1 MSKITINGTDIT
13 VTNKNG
19 NDYISLTEM
28 VSGLEDG
35 SKLIERWINSKNTV
49 DFLGVW
55 EEFYNPS
62 FNSPE
67 FRGIRENV
75 GSGSYFLSI
84 KKWIEKTNAIGIEA
98 KTGRYGGTWAQVD
111 IAFEFGTYISP
122 TFKLLL
128 ITEFKLLKQKEAS
141 GIDQVW
147 DFRRFLTKA
156 NYRIQTDAI
165 QDVLIPLRNLPKK
178 LEGIVYAEEAEVLN
192 KVVFNKTAKE
202 WNAENPDLIK
212 KNQNIRDY
220 ASTHQL
226 ILIANLEPLNAELIR
241 NGISQYDRILTLKQ
255 AAVEQ
260 VKSLLKSKAIQDMQI
275 DSPNIEKYKRIDI
288 RKVDSEKQTPNLNPK
303 IENISFG
310 QIPGDVANADK
321 PEKLPD
327 NEKPTADGGL
337 F

>member
-1 MSKITINGTDIT
+1 MSKININGTQIT
-13 VTNKNG
+13 VINKNG

-28 VSGLEDG
+28 VSGFEDG
-35 SKLIERWINSKNTV
+35 NKLIERWINSKNTV

-55 EEFYNPS
+55 EQLYNPS

-98 KTGRYGGTWAQVD
+98 KAGRYGGSWAQID

-122 TFKLLL
+122 EFKLLL
-128 ITEFKLLKQKEAS
+128 ISEFKNLKQREAS

-178 LEGIVYAEEAEVLN
+178 LEGLIYAEEAEVLN
-192 KVVFNKTAKE
+192 KVVFDTTAKE
-202 WNAENPDLIK
+202 WNAKNPDLVK
-212 KNQNIRDY
+212 KGQNIRDY
-220 ASTHQL
+220 GTTHQL

-241 NGISQYDRILTLKQ
+241 NGVQQYDRILTLKQ

-260 VKSLLKSKAIQDMQI
+260 VKSLMKSKAIQDTLI
-275 DSPNIEKYKRIDI
+275 DSPSIEKYKRIDI
-288 RKVDSEKQTPNLNPK
+288 RKVDNEKQTPDLREVKSGLPK
-303 IENISFG
+303 SDK
-310 QIPGDVANADK
+310 QPPKGDG
-321 PEKLPD
+321 E
-327 NEKPTADGGL
+327 L

>member
-1 MSKITINGTDIT
+1 MSKININGTQIT
-13 VTNKNG
+13 VINQNG

-28 VSGLEDG
+28 VSGFEDG

-55 EEFYNPS
+55 EQLYNPN

-75 GSGSYFLSI
+75 GSGNYFLSI

-98 KTGRYGGTWAQVD
+98 KAGRYGGSWAQID

-122 TFKLLL
+122 EFKLLL
-128 ITEFKLLKQKEAS
+128 ISEFKNLKQREAS

-192 KVVFNKTAKE
+192 KVVFDITAKE
-202 WNAENPDLIK
+202 WNTQNPDLVK
-212 KNQNIRDY
+212 KGQNIRDY
-220 ASTHQL
+220 GTTHQL

-241 NGISQYDRILTLKQ
+241 NGINQYNRILTLKQ
-255 AAVEQ
+255 AATEQ
-260 VKSLLKSKAIQDMQI
+260 IKSLLKSKAIQDTLI

-288 RKVDSEKQTPNLNPK
+288 RKVDSEKQTPNISPPSKDIEPPK
-303 IENISFG
+303 S
-310 QIPGDVANADK
+310 
-321 PEKLPD
+321 
-327 NEKPTADGGL
+327 DGEL